1 MFLLRVNSPRRRVVC
16 NCFGNVPDTS
26 AINSFNWNK
35 QRSCFSLGTRL
46 ESVEQIAIMDTRLEQ
61 TAIMDTRLEQTAIM
75 GTRLEQTAIMDTMLE
90 QTAIMDTRLNSVGF
104 DTSKPQK
111 NHHQS
116 WPRPKQKSSVAGPR
130 RHGAGVSEMS
140 GNQPWFTRKKAH
152 GWTAPS
158 VVLPSHCDVAYCQC
172 NSLIFHFSC

>member
-46 ESVEQIAIMDTRLEQ
+46 ESVEQIAIMG
-61 TAIMDTRLEQTAIM
+61 TRLEQTAIM
-75 GTRLEQTAIMDTMLE
+75 G
-90 QTAIMDTRLNSVGF
+90 TRLNSVGF

-116 WPRPKQKSSVAGPR
+116 WPRPKQKSSVASPR